1 MRPTTDDLLGVA
13 SKVQN
18 GTLRHDSPIRTRGG
32 MGNGRSCDA
41 CGRPIDS
48 VDLEL
53 EAEYDDGRTTVR
65 FHDACFSA
73 WQRAAEQKRRSTTV

>member
-13 SKVQN
+13 SKIQN
-18 GTLRHDSPIRTRGG
+18 GMLRHDSPIRTRGG

-41 CGRPIDS
+41 CGRSIDS

-53 EAEYDDGRTTVR
+53 EAEYDDGGTTVR